1 MPYPFIPILQYNRL
15 MGRKLFAAWVSMA
28 LLMLVAGYLFTYQ
41 EELRLNLDKI
51 ARTHLM
57 LSMIYDLENNLSE
70 TEALVRG
77 FIITGDDRQLQGYPE
92 ETREIDRLFA
102 ELSFYTENYPEQRE
116 LLDKLK
122 PLVAKRLALY
132 DQAITCRRE
141 KGFSEDQCVN
151 ATPEGKKIQADI
163 KQIFDKMEMQEK
175 KQLNP
180 AWAQQQKKV
189 SVWLWGLSLGTFL
202 SFSILLLVLYM
213 LNKEVLQRKNAEE
226 RLASYQ
232 ADLRSMASQLTLAEE
247 QERRRLAVHLH
258 DQIGQN
264 LALSNIKLQELRSS
278 LAKNGADGLMGEV
291 DNLSHLL
298 TQTIEETQSLTSRIS
313 PPILYDLGLEA
324 ALEWLTER
332 ISHQHG
338 LLAYFESDRQ
348 PKPVDDNLKVLLF
361 QAVQELLVNVV
372 KHAHARSLKVSMW
385 RQDDHL
391 NIGVED
397 DGVGYDPRIPPYRNG
412 KGGGFGLFSIKE
424 RLRPLGGSLEVRSEA
439 QGGTEFVLSVPLEL
453 SCPLEDKS

>member
-1 MPYPFIPILQYNRL
+1 

-41 EELRLNLDKI
+41 EELRLNLDKV

-57 LSMIYDLENNLSE
+57 LSMIYDLENNLAE
-70 TEALVRG
+70 TEALMRG
-77 FIITGDDRQLQGYPE
+77 FIITGDDKQLQGYPE

-102 ELSFYTENYPEQRE
+102 ELSFYTENDAEQRK

-132 DQAITCRRE
+132 DEAITFRRE
-141 KGFSEDQCVN
+141 QGFSENQYPN
-151 ATPEGKKIQADI
+151 ATPEGRKVQADI
-163 KQIFDKMEMQEK
+163 KQILDKMEIHEK

-180 AWAQQQKKV
+180 AWAKQKKKV
-189 SVWLWGLSLGTFL
+189 KAWLWGLSLGTFL
-202 SFSILLLVLYM
+202 IFSILLVVLYM
-213 LNKEVLQRKNAEE
+213 LNKEVLQRKRAEE
-226 RLASYQ
+226 QLVSYQ
-232 ADLRSMASQLTLAEE
+232 ADLRSLASQLTLAEE

-278 LAKNGADGLMGEV
+278 LKKTRADGLMGEV
-291 DNLSHLL
+291 DNISRLL

-332 ISHQHG
+332 ISQQHG

-372 KHAHARSLKVSMW
+372 KHARAHSLKVSMW

-412 KGGGFGLFSIKE
+412 KGGGFGLFSIRE
-424 RLRPLGGSLEVRSEA
+424 RLRPLGGKLEVRSEP

-453 SCPLEDKS
+453 TCPLEDKS

>member
-1 MPYPFIPILQYNRL
+1 

-57 LSMIYDLENNLSE
+57 LSMIYDLENNLAE
-70 TEALVRG
+70 AEALVRG

-92 ETREIDRLFA
+92 ETRELERLFA
-102 ELSFYTENYPEQRE
+102 ELSFYTEND
-116 LLDKLK
+116 LDKLR

-132 DQAITCRRE
+132 DQAITFRRE
-141 KGFSEDQCVN
+141 KGFSENQYPN
-151 ATPEGKKIQADI
+151 ATSEGKKVQADI
-163 KQIFDKMEMQEK
+163 KQILDKMEVHEK

-180 AWAQQQKKV
+180 AWAHQKKKV
-189 SVWLWGLSLGTFL
+189 KFWLWGLSLGTFL
-202 SFSILLLVLYM
+202 LFSILLLVLYM
-213 LNKEVLQRKNAEE
+213 LNKEVLQRKRAEGQ
-226 RLASYQ
+226 LASYQ
-232 ADLRSMASQLTLAEE
+232 ADLRSLASQLTLAEE
-247 QERRRLAVHLH
+247 QERRRLAVYLH

-264 LALSNIKLQELRSS
+264 LALSNIKLQELRAS
-278 LAKNGADGLMGEV
+278 LAKNGVDGLMGEV
-291 DNLSHLL
+291 DNLSGLL
-298 TQTIEETQSLTSRIS
+298 TQTIGETQSLTSRIS

-332 ISHQHG
+332 ISQQHG
-338 LLAYFESDRQ
+338 LLGYFESDRQ

-397 DGVGYDPRIPPYRNG
+397 DGVGYDPKIPPYRNG
-412 KGGGFGLFSIKE
+412 KGGGFGLFSIRE
-424 RLRPLGGSLEVRSEA
+424 RLRPLGGRLEVRSEP
-439 QGGTEFVLSVPLEL
+439 QGGAEFVLSVPLEL
-453 SCPLEDKS
+453 SCPWEDKT

>member
-1 MPYPFIPILQYNRL
+1 

-28 LLMLVAGYLFTYQ
+28 LLMLAAGYLFTYQ

-51 ARTHLM
+51 AHTHLM
-57 LSMIYDLENNLSE
+57 LSMIYDLENNLAE

-92 ETREIDRLFA
+92 EVREIDRLFA
-102 ELSFYTENYPEQRE
+102 ELSYYTENDPAQRK
-116 LLDKLK
+116 LLSKLK

-132 DQAITCRRE
+132 DQAINVRRE
-141 KGFSEDQCVN
+141 KGFSENQYPN
-151 ATPEGKKIQADI
+151 ATPEGRKVQADI
-163 KQIFDKMEMQEK
+163 KKLLANMETQEK

-180 AWAQQQKKV
+180 SWAKQKKKV
-189 SVWLWGLSLGTFL
+189 SLWLWGLSLGTFL
-202 SFSILLLVLYM
+202 SFSILLLVLYL
-213 LNKEVLQRKNAEE
+213 LNKEVLQRKKAEE
-226 RLASYQ
+226 QLAAYQ
-232 ADLRSMASQLTLAEE
+232 ADLRSLASQLTLAEE
-247 QERRRLAVHLH
+247 KERRRLAVQLH

-264 LALSNIKLQELRSS
+264 LALSNIKLQELRAT
-278 LAKNGADGLMGEV
+278 LANNGADSLVEEV

-324 ALEWLTER
+324 ALEWLTDR
-332 ISHQHG
+332 ISQQHG

-372 KHAHARSLKVSMW
+372 KHAQASSLKVSMW
-385 RQDDHL
+385 RQDNQL

-397 DGVGYDPRIPPYRNG
+397 DGVGFDPGIPPYKNG
-412 KGGGFGLFSIKE
+412 KGGGFGLFSIRE
-424 RLRPLGGSLEVRSEA
+424 RLRPLGGRLEVKSEP
-439 QGGTEFVLSVPLEL
+439 QGGAEFILSVPLEL
-453 SCPLEDKS
+453 SCPWEGES

>member
-1 MPYPFIPILQYNRL
+1 

-57 LSMIYDLENNLSE
+57 LSMIYDLENNLAE

-77 FIITGDDRQLQGYPE
+77 FIITGDDKQLQGYPE
-92 ETREIDRLFA
+92 ETRELERIFA
-102 ELSFYTENYPEQRE
+102 ELSFYTENYPEQRK
-116 LLDKLK
+116 LLDKLR

-132 DQAITCRRE
+132 DQAISYRRE
-141 KGFSEDQCVN
+141 KGFAEGQYPN
-151 ATPEGKKIQADI
+151 ATPAGRKVQADI
-163 KQIFDKMEMQEK
+163 KQTLEKMETQEK

-180 AWAQQQKKV
+180 AWTQQQKKV
-189 SVWLWGLSLGTFL
+189 KLWLWGLSLGTFL

-213 LNKEVLQRKNAEE
+213 LNKEVLQRRRAEE
-226 RLASYQ
+226 QLVAYQ
-232 ADLRSMASQLTLAEE
+232 ADLRSLASQLTLAEE

-264 LALSNIKLQELRSS
+264 LALSHIKLQELRSS
-278 LAKNGADGLMGEV
+278 LEKIGGDGLMGEV
-291 DNLSHLL
+291 DNLCRLL

-332 ISHQHG
+332 FSHQHG
-338 LLAYFESDRQ
+338 LLTYFESDRQ
-348 PKPVDDNLKVLLF
+348 PKPVDENLKVLLF

-385 RQDDHL
+385 RQDDNL

-397 DGVGYDPRIPPYRNG
+397 DGVGYDPKLPPYRNG
-412 KGGGFGLFSIKE
+412 KGGGFGLFSIRE
-424 RLRPLGGSLEVRSEA
+424 RLRPLGGKLEIKSEP

-453 SCPLEDKS
+453 TCPWDAKS